1 MNKIVREKNP
11 LVHCITNYVTVND
24 VANAILAVG
33 GAPIMA
39 DDIDEIEEIVAKA
52 NALVINIGTLNQR
65 TAASMWAAASTAN
78 KKNVPVILDPV
89 GVGASSLRNKVVT
102 RLLKNNQFAVIRGNL
117 SEMAFCAGK
126 DSETRGVDSNS
137 DDKKFSAAE
146 IAKIVAEKYSCVA
159 VVTGAVDVVTD
170 GKNFAQIKNGVP
182 AMSKITGAGCM
193 LSGILGAY
201 IGAFWRVWESVKI
214 KSMLSGILGAYIG
227 AVDDKFSAAVNAV
240 ASMGIAGE
248 ISFEKFSEVGTGS
261 FHIGIIDALSQ
272 IDDEIIS
279 ARGKI
284 VRYEN

>member
-126 DSETRGVDSNS
+126 DSATRGVDSNS
-137 DDKKFSAAE
+137 DDKNFSAAE

-182 AMSKITGAGCM
+182 AMSKITGAGC
-193 LSGILGAY
+193 
-201 IGAFWRVWESVKI
+201 
-214 KSMLSGILGAYIG
+214 MLSGILGAYIG